1 MKRLAIIILGGLALL
16 GTTTSCQKDFEEIN
30 TNPNRPQQALPTAL
44 FNGSTKLFLKNTRN
58 YTTSGMMFRSW
69 MQYTAQDTYTKESR
83 FLYRDYAGDY
93 LWRYPYQVAGGYK
106 DIIDLNTDPKTK
118 ELMTTYGK
126 SENQIAAARI
136 MLAYTFAL
144 LVETFGDVPY
154 YSYGSPNPERFQALQ
169 LEKYISPVYATQ
181 KEIYTD
187 LLKELKE
194 AAAQIV
200 SDSYVFKEGDYIFE
214 TPDKMRRF
222 ANSLRLRLAIRL
234 KDVSDTELRT
244 LAQQSIDELKAGTA
258 VMQSEADTVELQF
271 DSDDTNPAPIYKE
284 YFVSNRVDYSPS
296 NSFVQLLKGQ
306 RGNFG
311 VDPRLQKYFAPKG
324 LTKYQ
329 ARDGRYTES
338 DNLNDYIGM
347 PYGLDESMAD
357 FQFKSG
363 VAVSFFSSRIL
374 QPNYAE
380 VFMEYSEV
388 CFLLSEANGWDN
400 TWYKKGVEASMKKW
414 GVDDAKI
421 TSFLATIP
429 AANEENVLTQKYI
442 ALYMNPNEA
451 WAEYRRTGYP
461 HTLIKVNEETDL
473 NIPTEAGQTK
483 YRFESLVADLTDIP
497 ERLFYPVA
505 YKVINEANYQNALKS
520 MQMTTDILLT
530 KRDCL
535 SRQSLFFLLS
545 PPFVCFVSKLLYNQ

>member
-1 MKRLAIIILGGLALL
+1 MNMKRLAIIILGGLALL

-414 GVDDAKI
+414 GVNSTKI
-421 TSFLATIP
+421 TNFLNTIP

-520 MQMTTDILLT
+520 MQMTTDILT
-530 KRDCL
+530 KRLIFD
-535 SRQSLFFLLS
+535 RGQRR
-545 PPFVCFVSKLLYNQ
+545 P

>member
-106 DIIDLNTDPKTK
+106 DIIDLNTNPKTK
-118 ELMTTYGK
+118 ELMATYGK

-414 GVDDAKI
+414 GVNSTKI
-421 TSFLATIP
+421 TNFLNTIP

-505 YKVINEANYQNALKS
+505 YKVINEANYQKALES
-520 MQMTTDILLT
+520 MQMTTDILT
-530 KRDCL
+530 KRLIFD
-535 SRQSLFFLLS
+535 RGQRR
-545 PPFVCFVSKLLYNQ
+545 P

>member
-200 SDSYVFKEGDYIFE
+200 SDSYVYKEGDYIFE

-244 LAQQSIDELKAGTA
+244 LAQQSIDELKAGTS

-414 GVDDAKI
+414 GVADTKI
-421 TSFLATIP
+421 TNFLNTIP

-505 YKVINEANYQNALKS
+505 YKVINEANYQKALES
-520 MQMTTDILLT
+520 MQMTTDILT
-530 KRDCL
+530 KRLIFD
-535 SRQSLFFLLS
+535 RGQRR
-545 PPFVCFVSKLLYNQ
+545 P

>member
-106 DIIDLNTDPKTK
+106 DIIDLNTNPKTK
-118 ELMTTYGK
+118 ELMATYGK

-414 GVDDAKI
+414 GVNSTKI
-421 TSFLATIP
+421 TNFLNTIP

-520 MQMTTDILLT
+520 MQMTTDILT
-530 KRDCL
+530 KRLIFD
-535 SRQSLFFLLS
+535 RGQRR
-545 PPFVCFVSKLLYNQ
+545 P

>member
-118 ELMTTYGK
+118 ELMATYGK

-244 LAQQSIDELKAGTA
+244 LAQQSIDELKAGTS

-414 GVDDAKI
+414 GVNSTKI
-421 TSFLATIP
+421 TNFLNTIP

-505 YKVINEANYQNALKS
+505 YKVINEANYQKALES
-520 MQMTTDILLT
+520 MQMTTDILP
-530 KRDCL
+530 RDL
-535 SRQSLFFLLS
+535 SLIEVNVALSLFL
-545 PPFVCFVSKLLYNQ
+545 

>member
-414 GVDDAKI
+414 GVNSTKI
-421 TSFLATIP
+421 TNFLNTIP

-520 MQMTTDILLT
+520 MQMTTDILT
-530 KRDCL
+530 KRLIFD
-535 SRQSLFFLLS
+535 RGQRR
-545 PPFVCFVSKLLYNQ
+545 P

>member
-1 MKRLAIIILGGLALL
+1 MKRLVYIILGGIALL
-16 GTTTSCQKDFEEIN
+16 GITSCQKDFEEIN

-69 MQYTAQDTYTKESR
+69 MQYSAQDTYTKESR

-126 SENQIAAARI
+126 NENQIAAARI
-136 MLAYTFAL
+136 MMAYTFAL

-169 LEKYISPVYATQ
+169 LNEYISPVYATQ

-234 KDVSDTELRT
+234 KDVQDAELRA
-244 LAQQSIDELKAGTA
+244 LAQQNINELKDGTA
-258 VMQSEADTVELQF
+258 VMQSESDTVELQF
-271 DSDDTNPAPIYKE
+271 DSDDTNPAPIYNE
-284 YFVSNRVDYSPS
+284 YFVRNRVDYSPS

-338 DNLNDYIGM
+338 NNINDYVGM

-473 NIPTEAGQTK
+473 NIPTEAGQTRYK
-483 YRFESLVADLTDIP
+483 FESLVADLTDIP
-497 ERLFYPVA
+497 ERLRYPVA
-505 YKVINEANYQNALKS
+505 YKVINEANYQKALES
-520 MQMTTDILLT
+520 MQMTTDILT
-530 KRDCL
+530 KRLIFD
-535 SRQSLFFLLS
+535 RGQRR
-545 PPFVCFVSKLLYNQ
+545 P

>member
-44 FNGSTKLFLKNTRN
+44 FNGSTKLFLKYTRN

-118 ELMTTYGK
+118 ELMATYGK

-388 CFLLSEANGWDN
+388 CFLLSEANGWDD

-414 GVDDAKI
+414 GVNSTKI
-421 TSFLATIP
+421 TNFLNTIP
-429 AANEENVLTQKYI
+429 AANQENVLTQKYI

-505 YKVINEANYQNALKS
+505 YKVINEANYQKALES
-520 MQMTTDILLT
+520 MQMSTDILT
-530 KRDCL
+530 KRLIFD
-535 SRQSLFFLLS
+535 RGQRR
-545 PPFVCFVSKLLYNQ
+545 P

>member
-118 ELMTTYGK
+118 ELMATYGK

-234 KDVSDTELRT
+234 KDVSDTELRN
-244 LAQQSIDELKAGTA
+244 LAQQSIDELKSGAA

-271 DSDDTNPAPIYKE
+271 DSDDTNPAPIYNE

-388 CFLLSEANGWDN
+388 CFLLSEANGWDD

-414 GVDDAKI
+414 GVNSTKI
-421 TSFLATIP
+421 TNFLNTIP
-429 AANEENVLTQKYI
+429 AANQENVLTQKYI

-505 YKVINEANYQNALKS
+505 YKVINEANYQKALES
-520 MQMTTDILLT
+520 MQMTTDILT
-530 KRDCL
+530 KRLIFD
-535 SRQSLFFLLS
+535 RGQRR
-545 PPFVCFVSKLLYNQ
+545 P

>member
-1 MKRLAIIILGGLALL
+1 MNMKRLAIIILGGLALL

-118 ELMTTYGK
+118 ELMATYGK

-414 GVDDAKI
+414 GVADTKI
-421 TSFLATIP
+421 TNFLNTIP
-429 AANEENVLTQKYI
+429 AANQENVLTQKYI

-505 YKVINEANYQNALKS
+505 YKVINEANYQKALES
-520 MQMTTDILLT
+520 MQMTTDILT
-530 KRDCL
+530 KRLIFD
-535 SRQSLFFLLS
+535 RGQRR
-545 PPFVCFVSKLLYNQ
+545 P

>member
-106 DIIDLNTDPKTK
+106 DIIDLNTNPKTK
-118 ELMTTYGK
+118 ELMATYGK

-414 GVDDAKI
+414 GVNSTKI
-421 TSFLATIP
+421 TNFLSTIP

-505 YKVINEANYQNALKS
+505 YKVINEANYQKALES
-520 MQMTTDILLT
+520 MQMTTDILT
-530 KRDCL
+530 KRLIFD
-535 SRQSLFFLLS
+535 RGQRR
-545 PPFVCFVSKLLYNQ
+545 P

>member
-1 MKRLAIIILGGLALL
+1 MKRLVYIILGGIALL
-16 GTTTSCQKDFEEIN
+16 GTTSCQKDFEEIN

-69 MQYTAQDTYTKESR
+69 MQYSAQDTYTKESR

-126 SENQIAAARI
+126 NENQIAAARI
-136 MLAYTFAL
+136 MMAYTFAL

-169 LEKYISPVYATQ
+169 LNEYISPVYATQ

-234 KDVSDTELRT
+234 KDVQDAELRA
-244 LAQQSIDELKAGTA
+244 LAQQNINELKDGTA
-258 VMQSEADTVELQF
+258 VMQSESDTVELQF
-271 DSDDTNPAPIYKE
+271 DSDDTNPAPIYNE
-284 YFVSNRVDYSPS
+284 YFVRNRVDYSPS

-338 DNLNDYIGM
+338 NNINDYVGM

-473 NIPTEAGQTK
+473 NIPTEAGQTRYK
-483 YRFESLVADLTDIP
+483 FESLVADLTDIP
-497 ERLFYPVA
+497 ERLLYPVA
-505 YKVINEANYQNALKS
+505 YKVINEANYQKALKS
-520 MQMTTDILLT
+520 MQMTTDVLT
-530 KRDCL
+530 KRLIFD
-535 SRQSLFFLLS
+535 RGQRR
-545 PPFVCFVSKLLYNQ
+545 P

>member
-414 GVDDAKI
+414 GVADTKI
-421 TSFLATIP
+421 TNFLSTIP

-520 MQMTTDILLT
+520 MQMTTDILT
-530 KRDCL
+530 KRLIFD
-535 SRQSLFFLLS
+535 RGQRR
-545 PPFVCFVSKLLYNQ
+545 P

>member
-1 MKRLAIIILGGLALL
+1 MNMKRLAIIILGGLALL

-118 ELMTTYGK
+118 ELMATYGK

-414 GVDDAKI
+414 GVADTKI
-421 TSFLATIP
+421 TNFLNTIP

-505 YKVINEANYQNALKS
+505 YKVINEANYQKALES
-520 MQMTTDILLT
+520 MQMTTDILT
-530 KRDCL
+530 KRLIFD
-535 SRQSLFFLLS
+535 RGQRR
-545 PPFVCFVSKLLYNQ
+545 P

>member
-118 ELMTTYGK
+118 ELMATYGK

-414 GVDDAKI
+414 GVNSTKI
-421 TSFLATIP
+421 TNFLNTIP

-483 YRFESLVADLTDIP
+483 YKFESLVADLTDIP

-520 MQMTTDILLT
+520 MQMTTDILT
-530 KRDCL
+530 KRLIFD
-535 SRQSLFFLLS
+535 RGQRR
-545 PPFVCFVSKLLYNQ
+545 P

>member
-118 ELMTTYGK
+118 ELMATYGK

-234 KDVSDTELRT
+234 KDV
-244 LAQQSIDELKAGTA
+244 
-258 VMQSEADTVELQF
+258 
-271 DSDDTNPAPIYKE
+271 
-284 YFVSNRVDYSPS
+284 
-296 NSFVQLLKGQ
+296 
-306 RGNFG
+306 
-311 VDPRLQKYFAPKG
+311 
-324 LTKYQ
+324 
-329 ARDGRYTES
+329 
-338 DNLNDYIGM
+338 
-347 PYGLDESMAD
+347 
-357 FQFKSG
+357 
-363 VAVSFFSSRIL
+363 
-374 QPNYAE
+374 
-380 VFMEYSEV
+380 
-388 CFLLSEANGWDN
+388 
-400 TWYKKGVEASMKKW
+400 
-414 GVDDAKI
+414 
-421 TSFLATIP
+421 
-429 AANEENVLTQKYI
+429 
-442 ALYMNPNEA
+442 
-451 WAEYRRTGYP
+451 
-461 HTLIKVNEETDL
+461 
-473 NIPTEAGQTK
+473 
-483 YRFESLVADLTDIP
+483 
-497 ERLFYPVA
+497 
-505 YKVINEANYQNALKS
+505 
-520 MQMTTDILLT
+520 
-530 KRDCL
+530 
-535 SRQSLFFLLS
+535 
-545 PPFVCFVSKLLYNQ
+545 

>member
-44 FNGSTKLFLKNTRN
+44 FNGSTKLFLKYTRN

-93 LWRYPYQVAGGYK
+93 LWRFPYQVAGGYK

-126 SENQIAAARI
+126 NENQIAAARI
-136 MLAYTFAL
+136 MMAYTFAL

-169 LEKYISPVYATQ
+169 LREFISPVYATQ

-234 KDVSDTELRT
+234 KDVQDAELRT
-244 LAQQSIDELKAGTA
+244 LAQQSIDELKSGAA

-284 YFVSNRVDYSPS
+284 YFVDNRVDYSPA

-311 VDPRLQKYFAPKG
+311 QDPRLQKYFAPKG

-338 DNLNDYIGM
+338 DNINDYIGM

-414 GVDDAKI
+414 GVANTKI
-421 TSFLATIP
+421 TNFLNTIP

-483 YRFESLVADLTDIP
+483 YKFESLVADLTDIP

-520 MQMTTDILLT
+520 MQMTTDILT
-530 KRDCL
+530 KRLIFD
-535 SRQSLFFLLS
+535 RGQRR
-545 PPFVCFVSKLLYNQ
+545 P

>member
-505 YKVINEANYQNALKS
+505 YKVINEANYQEALKS
-520 MQMTTDILLT
+520 MQMTTDILT
-530 KRDCL
+530 KRLIFD
-535 SRQSLFFLLS
+535 RGQRR
-545 PPFVCFVSKLLYNQ
+545 P

>member
-106 DIIDLNTDPKTK
+106 DIIDLNTNPKTK
-118 ELMTTYGK
+118 ELMATYGK

-414 GVDDAKI
+414 GVNSTKI
-421 TSFLATIP
+421 TNFLNTIP
-429 AANEENVLTQKYI
+429 AANQENVLTQKYI

-520 MQMTTDILLT
+520 MQMTTDILT
-530 KRDCL
+530 KRLIFD
-535 SRQSLFFLLS
+535 RGQRR
-545 PPFVCFVSKLLYNQ
+545 P

>member
-414 GVDDAKI
+414 GVNSTKI
-421 TSFLATIP
+421 TNFLNTIP

-505 YKVINEANYQNALKS
+505 YKVINEANYQKALES
-520 MQMTTDILLT
+520 MQMSTDILT
-530 KRDCL
+530 KRLIFD
-535 SRQSLFFLLS
+535 RGQRR
-545 PPFVCFVSKLLYNQ
+545 P

>member
-118 ELMTTYGK
+118 ELMATYGK

-414 GVDDAKI
+414 GVNSTKI
-421 TSFLATIP
+421 TNFLSTIP

-505 YKVINEANYQNALKS
+505 YKVINEANYQKALES
-520 MQMTTDILLT
+520 MQMSTDILT
-530 KRDCL
+530 KRLIFD
-535 SRQSLFFLLS
+535 RGQRR
-545 PPFVCFVSKLLYNQ
+545 P

>member
-1 MKRLAIIILGGLALL
+1 MKRLVYIILGGIALL
-16 GTTTSCQKDFEEIN
+16 GTTSCQKDFEEIN

-69 MQYTAQDTYTKESR
+69 MQYSAQDTYTKESR

-126 SENQIAAARI
+126 NENQIAAARI
-136 MLAYTFAL
+136 MMAYTFAL

-169 LEKYISPVYATQ
+169 LREFISPVYATQ

-234 KDVSDTELRT
+234 KDVQDAELRA
-244 LAQQSIDELKAGTA
+244 LAQQNINELKDGTA
-258 VMQSEADTVELQF
+258 VMQSESDTVELQF
-271 DSDDTNPAPIYKE
+271 DSDDTNPAPIYNE
-284 YFVSNRVDYSPS
+284 YFVRNRVDYSPS

-338 DNLNDYIGM
+338 NNINDYVGM

-473 NIPTEAGQTK
+473 NIPTEAGQTRYK
-483 YRFESLVADLTDIP
+483 FESLVADLTDIP
-497 ERLFYPVA
+497 ERLRYPVA
-505 YKVINEANYQNALKS
+505 YKVINEANYQKALES
-520 MQMTTDILLT
+520 MQMTTDILT
-530 KRDCL
+530 KRLIFD
-535 SRQSLFFLLS
+535 RGQRR
-545 PPFVCFVSKLLYNQ
+545 P

>member
-1 MKRLAIIILGGLALL
+1 MKRLAIIILGGIALL

-69 MQYTAQDTYTKESR
+69 MQYSAQDTYTKESR

-118 ELMTTYGK
+118 ELMTIYGK
-126 SENQIAAARI
+126 NENQIAAARI
-136 MLAYTFAL
+136 MMAYTFAL

-234 KDVSDTELRT
+234 KDVQDAELRT
-244 LAQQSIDELKAGTA
+244 LAQQSINELKDATA
-258 VMQSEADTVELQF
+258 VMQSESDTVELQF
-271 DSDDTNPAPIYKE
+271 DSDDTNPAPIYNE
-284 YFVSNRVDYSPS
+284 YFVRNRVDYSPS

-338 DNLNDYIGM
+338 NNINDYVGM

-473 NIPTEAGQTK
+473 NIPTEAGQTRYK
-483 YRFESLVADLTDIP
+483 FESLVADLTDIP
-497 ERLFYPVA
+497 ERLRYPVA
-505 YKVINEANYQNALKS
+505 YKVINEANYQKSLKS
-520 MQMTTDILLT
+520 MHMTTDILTNRLIFD
-530 KRDCL
+530 RGQ
-535 SRQSLFFLLS
+535 RR
-545 PPFVCFVSKLLYNQ
+545 P

>member
-118 ELMTTYGK
+118 ELMATYGK

-388 CFLLSEANGWDN
+388 CFLLSEANGWDD

-414 GVDDAKI
+414 GVADTKI
-421 TSFLATIP
+421 TNFLNTIP

-505 YKVINEANYQNALKS
+505 YKVINEANYQKALES
-520 MQMTTDILLT
+520 MQMSTDILT
-530 KRDCL
+530 KRLIFD
-535 SRQSLFFLLS
+535 RGQRR
-545 PPFVCFVSKLLYNQ
+545 P

>member
-1 MKRLAIIILGGLALL
+1 MKRLVYIILGGIALL
-16 GTTTSCQKDFEEIN
+16 GTTSCQKDFEEIN

-69 MQYTAQDTYTKESR
+69 MQYSAQDTYTKESR

-118 ELMTTYGK
+118 ELMTIYGK
-126 SENQIAAARI
+126 NENQIAAARI
-136 MLAYTFAL
+136 MMAYTFAL

-169 LEKYISPVYATQ
+169 LNEYISPVYATQ

-234 KDVSDTELRT
+234 KDVQDAELRT
-244 LAQQSIDELKAGTA
+244 LAQQSINELKDGTA
-258 VMQSEADTVELQF
+258 VMQSESDTVELQF
-271 DSDDTNPAPIYKE
+271 DSDDTNPAPIYNE
-284 YFVSNRVDYSPS
+284 YFVRNRVDYSPS

-338 DNLNDYIGM
+338 NNLNDYVGM

-473 NIPTEAGQTK
+473 NIPTEAGQTRYK
-483 YRFESLVADLTDIP
+483 FESLVADLTDIP
-497 ERLFYPVA
+497 ERLRYPVA
-505 YKVINEANYQNALKS
+505 YKVINEANYQKALES
-520 MQMTTDILLT
+520 MQMTTDILT
-530 KRDCL
+530 KRLIFD
-535 SRQSLFFLLS
+535 RGQRR
-545 PPFVCFVSKLLYNQ
+545 P

>member
-400 TWYKKGVEASMKKW
+400 IWYKKGVEASMKKW
-414 GVDDAKI
+414 GVADTKI
-421 TSFLATIP
+421 TNFLNTIP

-505 YKVINEANYQNALKS
+505 YKVINEANYQEALKS
-520 MQMTTDILLT
+520 MQMTTDILT
-530 KRDCL
+530 KRLIFD
-535 SRQSLFFLLS
+535 RGQRR
-545 PPFVCFVSKLLYNQ
+545 P

>member
-69 MQYTAQDTYTKESR
+69 MQYSAQDTYTKESR

-126 SENQIAAARI
+126 NENQIAAARI
-136 MLAYTFAL
+136 MMAYTFAL

-169 LEKYISPVYATQ
+169 LREFISPVYATQ

-234 KDVSDTELRT
+234 KDVQDAELRA
-244 LAQQSIDELKAGTA
+244 LAQQNINELKDGTA
-258 VMQSEADTVELQF
+258 VMQSESDTVELQF
-271 DSDDTNPAPIYKE
+271 DSDDTNPAPIYNE
-284 YFVSNRVDYSPS
+284 YFVRNRVDYSPS

-338 DNLNDYIGM
+338 NNINDYVGM

-473 NIPTEAGQTK
+473 NIPTEAGQTRYK
-483 YRFESLVADLTDIP
+483 FESLVADLTDIP
-497 ERLFYPVA
+497 ERLRYPVA
-505 YKVINEANYQNALKS
+505 YKVINEANYQKALES
-520 MQMTTDILLT
+520 MQMTTDILT
-530 KRDCL
+530 KRLIFD
-535 SRQSLFFLLS
+535 RGQRR
-545 PPFVCFVSKLLYNQ
+545 P

>member
-118 ELMTTYGK
+118 ELMATYGK

-505 YKVINEANYQNALKS
+505 YKVINEANYQKALES
-520 MQMTTDILLT
+520 MQMSTDILT
-530 KRDCL
+530 KRLIFD
-535 SRQSLFFLLS
+535 RGQRR
-545 PPFVCFVSKLLYNQ
+545 P

>member
-16 GTTTSCQKDFEEIN
+16 GATTSCQKDFEEIN

-414 GVDDAKI
+414 GVNSTKI
-421 TSFLATIP
+421 TNFLNTIP

-505 YKVINEANYQNALKS
+505 YKVINEANYQKALES
-520 MQMTTDILLT
+520 MQMTTDILT
-530 KRDCL
+530 KRLIFD
-535 SRQSLFFLLS
+535 RGQRR
-545 PPFVCFVSKLLYNQ
+545 P

>member
-1 MKRLAIIILGGLALL
+1 MNMKRLAIIILGGLALL

-44 FNGSTKLFLKNTRN
+44 FNGSTKLFLKYTRN

-93 LWRYPYQVAGGYK
+93 LWRFPYQVAGGYK

-118 ELMTTYGK
+118 ELMATYGK

-234 KDVSDTELRT
+234 KDVSDTELRN
-244 LAQQSIDELKAGTA
+244 LAQQSIDELKSGAA
-258 VMQSEADTVELQF
+258 VMQSEVDTVELQF
-271 DSDDTNPAPIYKE
+271 DSDDTNPAPIYNE

-414 GVDDAKI
+414 GVADTKI
-421 TSFLATIP
+421 TNFLNTIP
-429 AANEENVLTQKYI
+429 AANQENVLTQKYI

-505 YKVINEANYQNALKS
+505 YKVINEANYQKALES
-520 MQMTTDILLT
+520 MQMTTDILT
-530 KRDCL
+530 KRLIFD
-535 SRQSLFFLLS
+535 RGQRR
-545 PPFVCFVSKLLYNQ
+545 P

>member
-44 FNGSTKLFLKNTRN
+44 FNGSTKLFLKYTRN

-118 ELMTTYGK
+118 ELMTIYGK
-126 SENQIAAARI
+126 NENQIAAARI
-136 MLAYTFAL
+136 MMAYTFAL

-169 LEKYISPVYATQ
+169 LREFISPVYATQ

-234 KDVSDTELRT
+234 KDVQDAELRT
-244 LAQQSIDELKAGTA
+244 LAQQSINELKDGTA
-258 VMQSEADTVELQF
+258 VMQSESDTVELQF
-271 DSDDTNPAPIYKE
+271 DSDDTNPAPIYNE
-284 YFVSNRVDYSPS
+284 YFVRNRVDYSPS

-338 DNLNDYIGM
+338 NNINDYVGM

-388 CFLLSEANGWDN
+388 CFLLSEANGWDD

-414 GVDDAKI
+414 GVNSTKI
-421 TSFLATIP
+421 TNFLNTIP

-473 NIPTEAGQTK
+473 NIPTEAGQTRYK
-483 YRFESLVADLTDIP
+483 FESLVADLTDIP
-497 ERLFYPVA
+497 ERLRYPVA
-505 YKVINEANYQNALKS
+505 YKVINEANYQKALES
-520 MQMTTDILLT
+520 MQMTTDILT
-530 KRDCL
+530 KRLIFD
-535 SRQSLFFLLS
+535 RGQRR
-545 PPFVCFVSKLLYNQ
+545 P

>member
-16 GTTTSCQKDFEEIN
+16 GTTTSCQKDFEESN

-414 GVDDAKI
+414 GVNSTKI
-421 TSFLATIP
+421 TNFLNTIP

-520 MQMTTDILLT
+520 MQMTTDILT
-530 KRDCL
+530 KRLIFD
-535 SRQSLFFLLS
+535 RGQRR
-545 PPFVCFVSKLLYNQ
+545 P

>member
-106 DIIDLNTDPKTK
+106 DIIDLNTNPKTK
-118 ELMTTYGK
+118 ELMATYGK

-414 GVDDAKI
+414 GVADTKI
-421 TSFLATIP
+421 TNFLNTIP
-429 AANEENVLTQKYI
+429 AANQENVLTQKYI

-483 YRFESLVADLTDIP
+483 YKFESLVAALTDIP

-505 YKVINEANYQNALKS
+505 YKVINEANYQEALKS
-520 MQMTTDILLT
+520 MQMSTDILT
-530 KRDCL
+530 KRLIFD
-535 SRQSLFFLLS
+535 RGQRR
-545 PPFVCFVSKLLYNQ
+545 P

>member
-126 SENQIAAARI
+126 NKNQIAAARI

-414 GVDDAKI
+414 GVNSTKI
-421 TSFLATIP
+421 TNFLNTIP

-505 YKVINEANYQNALKS
+505 YKVINEANYQKALES
-520 MQMTTDILLT
+520 MQMTTDILT
-530 KRDCL
+530 KRLIFD
-535 SRQSLFFLLS
+535 RGQRR
-545 PPFVCFVSKLLYNQ
+545 P

>member
-69 MQYTAQDTYTKESR
+69 MQYSAQDTYTKESR

-126 SENQIAAARI
+126 NENQIAAARI
-136 MLAYTFAL
+136 MMAYTFAL

-169 LEKYISPVYATQ
+169 LREFISPVYATQ

-234 KDVSDTELRT
+234 KDVQDAELRT
-244 LAQQSIDELKAGTA
+244 LAQQSINELKDGTA
-258 VMQSEADTVELQF
+258 VMQSESDTVELQF
-271 DSDDTNPAPIYKE
+271 DSDDTNPAPIYNE
-284 YFVSNRVDYSPS
+284 YFVRNRVDYSPS

-338 DNLNDYIGM
+338 NNINDYVGM

-473 NIPTEAGQTK
+473 NIPTEAGQTRYK
-483 YRFESLVADLTDIP
+483 FESLVADLTDIP
-497 ERLFYPVA
+497 ERLRYPVA
-505 YKVINEANYQNALKS
+505 YKVINEANYQKALES
-520 MQMTTDILLT
+520 MQMTTDILT
-530 KRDCL
+530 KRLIFD
-535 SRQSLFFLLS
+535 RGQRR
-545 PPFVCFVSKLLYNQ
+545 P

>member
-118 ELMTTYGK
+118 ELMATYGK

-244 LAQQSIDELKAGTA
+244 LAQQSIDELKSGTA

-271 DSDDTNPAPIYKE
+271 DSDDTNPAHIYKE

-338 DNLNDYIGM
+338 DNINDYIGM

-414 GVDDAKI
+414 GVANTKI
-421 TSFLATIP
+421 TNFLNTIP

-483 YRFESLVADLTDIP
+483 YKFESLVADLTDIP

-505 YKVINEANYQNALKS
+505 YKVINEANYQKALES
-520 MQMTTDILLT
+520 MQMTTDILT
-530 KRDCL
+530 KRLIFD
-535 SRQSLFFLLS
+535 RGQRR
-545 PPFVCFVSKLLYNQ
+545 P

>member
-106 DIIDLNTDPKTK
+106 DIIDLNTNPKTK
-118 ELMTTYGK
+118 ELMATYGK

-414 GVDDAKI
+414 GVADTKI
-421 TSFLATIP
+421 TNFLNTIP
-429 AANEENVLTQKYI
+429 AANQENVLTQKYI

-505 YKVINEANYQNALKS
+505 YKVINEANYQEALKS
-520 MQMTTDILLT
+520 MQMTTDILT
-530 KRDCL
+530 KRLIFD
-535 SRQSLFFLLS
+535 RGQRH
-545 PPFVCFVSKLLYNQ
+545 P

>member
-1 MKRLAIIILGGLALL
+1 MKRLVYIILGGIALL
-16 GTTTSCQKDFEEIN
+16 GTTSCQKDFEEIN

-69 MQYTAQDTYTKESR
+69 MQYSAQDTYTKESR

-106 DIIDLNTDPKTK
+106 DLIDLNTDPKTK
-118 ELMTTYGK
+118 ALMTTYGK
-126 SENQIAAARI
+126 NENQIAAARI
-136 MLAYTFAL
+136 MMAYTFAL

-169 LEKYISPVYATQ
+169 LNEYISPVYATQ

-234 KDVSDTELRT
+234 KDVQDAELRA
-244 LAQQSIDELKAGTA
+244 LAQQNINELKDGTA
-258 VMQSEADTVELQF
+258 VMQSESDTVELQF
-271 DSDDTNPAPIYKE
+271 DSDDTNPAPIYNE
-284 YFVSNRVDYSPS
+284 YFVRNRVDYSPS

-311 VDPRLQKYFAPKG
+311 VDPRLQKHFAPKG

-338 DNLNDYIGM
+338 NNINDYVGM

-473 NIPTEAGQTK
+473 NIPTEAGQTRYK
-483 YRFESLVADLTDIP
+483 FESLVADLTDIP
-497 ERLFYPVA
+497 ERLRYPVA
-505 YKVINEANYQNALKS
+505 YKVINEANYQKALES
-520 MQMTTDILLT
+520 MQMTTDILT
-530 KRDCL
+530 KRLIFD
-535 SRQSLFFLLS
+535 RGQRR
-545 PPFVCFVSKLLYNQ
+545 P

>member
-44 FNGSTKLFLKNTRN
+44 FNGSTKLFLKYTRN

-93 LWRYPYQVAGGYK
+93 LWRFPYQVAGGYK

-126 SENQIAAARI
+126 NENQIAAARI
-136 MLAYTFAL
+136 MMAYTFAL

-169 LEKYISPVYATQ
+169 LREFISPVYATQ

-200 SDSYVFKEGDYIFE
+200 SDSYVFKEGDYIFG

-234 KDVSDTELRT
+234 KDVQDAELRT
-244 LAQQSIDELKAGTA
+244 LAQQSIDELKSGAA

-284 YFVSNRVDYSPS
+284 YFVDNRVDYSPA

-414 GVDDAKI
+414 GVADTKI
-421 TSFLATIP
+421 TNFLNTIP

-520 MQMTTDILLT
+520 MQMTTDILT
-530 KRDCL
+530 KRLIFD
-535 SRQSLFFLLS
+535 RGQRR
-545 PPFVCFVSKLLYNQ
+545 P

>member
-154 YSYGSPNPERFQALQ
+154 YSYGSPDPERFQALQ

-414 GVDDAKI
+414 GVADTKI
-421 TSFLATIP
+421 TNFLNTIP

-473 NIPTEAGQTK
+473 IINTVAGQTK

-520 MQMTTDILLT
+520 MQMTTDILT
-530 KRDCL
+530 KRLIFD
-535 SRQSLFFLLS
+535 RGQRR
-545 PPFVCFVSKLLYNQ
+545 P